1 MYQYKELYTL
11 DFSRVNYL
19 GEVHQILKKELDFPD
34 YYGENED
41 ALWDCLTDM
50 ITDPTIHIELIG
62 FERVQRLFPWNAEII
77 LDIFK
82 DLKHYDNDC
91 YIDKIKIEIVMGEAR
106 YEIR

>member
-1 MYQYKELYTL
+1 MYQYKDLYTL
-11 DFSRVNYL
+11 DFSKVNYL
-19 GEVHQILKKELDFPD
+19 GEVHQIFKKELDFPD

-82 DLKHYDNDC
+82 DLKHYCDDY
-91 YIDKIKIEIVMGEAR
+91 YIDKIKIEIVIGEAR
-106 YEIR
+106 YEIH